1 MRSCGAPNRDRTLLT
16 VQVGVRVSGSE
27 RTKNGGIGRPAGK
40 SSPSRMVEA
49 TGSIEAEASSV
60 AR

>member
-1 MRSCGAPNRDRTLLT
+1 MRSCGAPNRDRTVLT

-27 RTKNGGIGRPAGK
+27 RAESGGIGRSDGK

-49 TGSIEAEASSV
+49 IGSIEAAASSV

>member
-1 MRSCGAPNRDRTLLT
+1 MVLT

-27 RTKNGGIGRPAGK
+27 RAESGGIGRSDGK

-49 TGSIEAEASSV
+49 IGSIEAAASSV